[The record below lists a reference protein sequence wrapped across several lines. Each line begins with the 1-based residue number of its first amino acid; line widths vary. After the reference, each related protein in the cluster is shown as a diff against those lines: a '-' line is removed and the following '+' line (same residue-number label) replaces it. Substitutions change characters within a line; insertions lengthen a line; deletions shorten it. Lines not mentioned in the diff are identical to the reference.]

1 MDTNNEFDMVDETV
15 LDVRES
21 DTTVLSLGDLDMVG
35 GGAVAL
41 VFG

>member
-1 MDTNNEFDMVDETV
+1 MDTNNEFDIVDATALDLCET
-15 LDVRES
+15 

-41 VFG
+41 LWG

>member
-1 MDTNNEFDMVDETV
+1 MDKNNEFDIVDETV
-15 LDVRES
+15 LDVRET

-35 GGAVAL
+35 GGASCL